1 MTQALFRRF
10 RRDNRGSI
18 ALVSTAGVL
27 LTTLCAGFVADFASI
42 HTTRRKAQTAADLAA
57 ISAAAQLAD
66 APRAAALSIAEN
78 GIAAP
83 GRLAVVT
90 GLYEGDPARARESRF
105 TAGAP
110 APNAVRVELETSAR
124 LVFGRF
130 LLGRETQSVRV
141 DAVAAESRSAGFT
154 VGSRLARF
162 EGGALNG
169 LTNALLGTSLS
180 LTAMD
185 YEGLANARI
194 SLFGYLG
201 ALATEI
207 DLVGGDWNSVLGAS
221 VSAGKAANAM
231 ARALAARGGADP
243 RVEATLRD
251 IAREADRANLA
262 TRTGALIHLGPY
274 GRLARGDVPDF
285 DISVSALDLLMA
297 HAKTANAGR
306 FLDTGL
312 NLAVPGLAS
321 ARLSLVIGE
330 RPQGAHWVAIGP
342 SGTRVHTAQTRLL
355 LDLRIGG
362 TGLLAGTQVRLPV
375 YLEAAAADARLDL
388 VRCGA
393 SREDIAVTIGTRP
406 GVLDAWVA
414 DVTPAMMTNVATP
427 VNPPA
432 VEIVRLPLASVAGRA
447 HATMRNNA
455 YEPLRFDN
463 SDIERNRLRTATTR
477 DFTASLTTALVRDL
491 DLQVQVLG
499 LGLGLGGGAARNA
512 VASLLQGVTAPVD
525 DALAS
530 LTGALGIGL
539 GQADVRVGHAR
550 CDGAVLVQ

>member
-1 MTQALFRRF
+1 MARTALSRF
-10 RRDNRGSI
+10 RRDERGSL

-83 GRLAVVT
+83 ERLAVVT
-90 GLYEGDPARARESRF
+90 GLYEGDPARARDSRF
-105 TAGAP
+105 TPGAP
-110 APNAVRVELETSAR
+110 VPNAVRVEFETSAR
-124 LVFGRF
+124 LLFGR
-130 LLGRETQSVRV
+130 LVLGRETQAVRV
-141 DAVAAESRSAGFT
+141 DATAAESRSAGFT
-154 VGSRLARF
+154 VGSRLARI

-185 YEGLANARI
+185 YEGLASARI
-194 SLFGYLG
+194 SLFAYLD

-207 DLVGGDWNSVLGAS
+207 DLVGGDWNAVLAAQ

-231 ARALAARGGADP
+231 ARAIAASGSTDP
-243 RVEATLRD
+243 RVEVTLRD
-251 IAREADRANLA
+251 IARTTDRATLA
-262 TRTGALIHLGPY
+262 IRTGALVQLGPY
-274 GRLARGDVPDF
+274 GRLARADVPDF
-285 DISVSALDLLMA
+285 DVSVSALDLLMA
-297 HAKTANAGR
+297 HATTANAGR
-306 FLDTGL
+306 LVDAGL
-312 NLAVPGLAS
+312 NLSIPGLAS
-321 ARLSLVIGE
+321 ARLSLAIGE
-330 RPQGAHWVAIGP
+330 RPQGAHWIAVGP
-342 SGTRVHTAQTRLL
+342 AGTRVHTAQTRLL
-355 LDLRIGG
+355 LDVRVGG
-362 TGLLAGTQVRLPV
+362 SGLLAGAQVRLPV
-375 YLEAAAADARLDL
+375 YVEAAAADARLDL

-393 SREDIAVTIGTRP
+393 SREDIAVTVGTRP
-406 GVLDAWVA
+406 GVLDAWIA
-414 DVTPAMMTNVATP
+414 DVTPAMMSNVSQP

-432 VEIVRLPLASVAGRA
+432 AEIVRLPLVSVAGRA
-447 HATMRNNA
+447 HATMRNVA
-455 YEPLRFDN
+455 YEPLRFGIE
-463 SDIERNRLRTATTR
+463 DIERNRIRTATTR
-477 DFTASLTTALVRDL
+477 DFTSSLTAALVRDL
-491 DLQVQVLG
+491 DLQVKALGLGVG
-499 LGLGLGGGAARNA
+499 LGLGATRNA
-512 VASLLQGVTAPVD
+512 VANLLSGITAPVD